1 MDDVAEFNV
10 IFKNKNN
17 IWNVFEKTKS
27 NIPISID
34 GQFNQIEKVFIH
46 RNITEFDLEEKYLT
60 KYRSSF
66 AKEYVSII
74 DKNIKE
80 YFDTLKLEKET
91 NKNIIEEIRNVDK
104 RLSPFKE
111 LSNSHNYFKKLKSQK
126 QEYIN
131 IILHNRKEKIDAV
144 ILKISKKFLEKDN
157 PTIDFIEKLES
168 QLIKEKNRCLEEEY
182 KLFLDLETKLKT
194 SKKDIEIAS
203 KRKSII
209 IDTNIL
215 LEEPQIIEIIGQHQ
229 TIVFSGKVID
239 ELDNLKMKS
248 ALKDKAQEA
257 IRSIHKHQQDKNIR
271 FNTSKLDNLPSD
283 FNKKSPDNIILS
295 VALQY
300 LKRNPILLTN
310 DKGMNIKAKT
320 LGIPAKTINELKA
333 ILDLSKVVYSSKN
346 KKNTN
351 RNKKRK

>member
-1 MDDVAEFNV
+1 
-10 IFKNKNN
+10 
-17 IWNVFEKTKS
+17 
-27 NIPISID
+27 
-34 GQFNQIEKVFIH
+34 
-46 RNITEFDLEEKYLT
+46 L
-60 KYRSSF
+60 
-66 AKEYVSII
+66 
-74 DKNIKE
+74 DKN
-80 YFDTLKLEKET
+80 
-91 NKNIIEEIRNVDK
+91 
-104 RLSPFKE
+104 
-111 LSNSHNYFKKLKSQK
+111 
-126 QEYIN
+126 
-131 IILHNRKEKIDAV
+131 
-144 ILKISKKFLEKDN
+144 N
-157 PTIDFIEKLES
+157 PTIDFIEKLEN
-168 QLIKEKNRCLEEEY
+168 QLIREKNRCLEEEY
-182 KLFLDLETKLKT
+182 QLFSNIETKLKT

-203 KRKSII
+203 ERKSII

-229 TIVFSGKVID
+229 TIILSGKVID
-239 ELDNLKMKS
+239 ELDNLKMKP

-257 IRSIHKHQQDKNIR
+257 IRRIHKHQKDKNIR
-271 FNTSKLDNLPSD
+271 FNTSKLENLPSD